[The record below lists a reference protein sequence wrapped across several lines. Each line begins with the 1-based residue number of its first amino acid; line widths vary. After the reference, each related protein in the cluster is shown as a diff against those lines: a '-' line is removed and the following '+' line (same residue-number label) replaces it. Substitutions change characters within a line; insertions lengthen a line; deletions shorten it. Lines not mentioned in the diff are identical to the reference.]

1 MQGRAG
7 ESDRVSFSP
16 QVTRPRAGAPASRV
30 RWTVVGAV
38 AVCLL
43 VVLLLGLGVRY
54 AFGPQLRLDDSLSPV
69 LYAGDG
75 RSTLLNAILQ
85 ALSLPGLAAVRV
97 VAIVPVLVILAGRRA
112 WPTAAWL
119 LVAVAAIAP
128 ITTVIKDVVGRP
140 RPQFAN
146 GGAHLQS
153 LSFPSGHSSGIAA
166 TVVAALVLAWPVL
179 SGRARRLWFAVGG
192 VLIVV
197 VGFSRM
203 WLGVHYLSD
212 VVAGWSLGIA
222 WALLTALLFGALPGG
237 RAALPGRP

>member
-1 MQGRAG
+1 MRGRAG

-16 QVTRPRAGAPASRV
+16 QVTRPRGDAAVPRS

-43 VVLLLGLGVRY
+43 IVLLLGLGVRF
-54 AFGPQLRLDDSLSPV
+54 AFGSQLRLDAALSPL

-75 RSTLLNAILQ
+75 RSALVNGLLQ
-85 ALSLPGLAAVRV
+85 ALSVPGLAAVRLV
-97 VAIVPVLVILAGRRA
+97 VVVPVLVVLGRRRA
-112 WPTAAWL
+112 WRTAAWVV
-119 LVAVAAIAP
+119 VAVAAVSP
-128 ITTVIKDVVGRP
+128 ITTVVKNVVGRP

-153 LSFPSGHSSGIAA
+153 LSFPSGHSSGIATA
-166 TVVAALVLAWPVL
+166 VVVGLVLAWPRL
-179 SGRARRLWFAVGG
+179 AGGRRRLWLAIGLALV
-192 VLIVV
+192 VV

-222 WALLTALLFGALPGG
+222 WTLLTALLFGALPGG
-237 RAALPGRP
+237 RAALPARS